1 MKRIPALDSIRGLLL
16 VLITFNHLIWYSGGT
31 TILQMI
37 THEPVGV
44 FGAAEGFIFMSGLLA
59 GMVYSRREY
68 TDRQAAGKVW
78 HRAFIIYKYH
88 IAGLFIAMLWFWLGS
103 HYFAEQVT
111 VFGGSFSNLPTMPFM
126 TMLMSFLLLNK
137 PAYLEILPLYIMYM
151 LLFPLALYGF
161 RRGYLKWVLALS
173 VLIWASSGWIQGAM
187 LLPLFKWLSAEY
199 IPELGYFDPFAWQ
212 LLFFF
217 GGALGYCKRQGELAW
232 FHPKFVW
239 LCAAIALV
247 IFMGYRDLLT
257 PLGITKQMVYA
268 ASSKPELGWLRVL
281 SLSVWIYLISVVI
294 RFFPTALVYEPLS
307 YLGRHSLQ
315 VFTWQTVLIFITAP
329 WLLTTRDSVW
339 HTAIILLLCTTLW
352 IPAWLQT
359 QRKEKPINLSS
370 AVVAC
375 LSLVLVM
382 TTNFTSFPQPP
393 KSDIVASSDEVVT
406 DALPSSEI
414 SNHELLSEPMNSD
427 ETPVN

>member
-68 TDRQAAGKVW
+68 SDRQAAGKVW
-78 HRAFIIYKYH
+78 HRALTIYKYH
-88 IAGLFIAMLWFWLGS
+88 IAGLFIAMLWFLFGS

-111 VFGGSFSNLPTMPFM
+111 VFGGSFSNLPAMPLM

-151 LLFPLALYGF
+151 LLFPLALSAF
-161 RRGYLKWVLALS
+161 RRGYMKWILTLS
-173 VLIWASSGWIQGAM
+173 VVVWAGSDWIQASM
-187 LLPLFKWLSAEY
+187 LVPFFKLLSAEY

-212 LLFFF
+212 VLFFF
-217 GGALGYCKRQGELAW
+217 GGALGYCKRQGDLAW
-232 FHPKFVW
+232 FNSKLTW
-239 LCAAIALV
+239 LCAGIALL
-247 IFMGYRDLLT
+247 IFMAYRDLLA
-257 PLGITKQMVYA
+257 PLGITQKMVYA

-294 RFFPTALVYEPLS
+294 RFFPTALVFEPLS

-329 WLLTTRDSVW
+329 WLMTTRDSVW
-339 HTAIILLLCTTLW
+339 HTLIIVLLCTTLW
-352 IPAWLQT
+352 IAAWLQEW
-359 QRKEKPINLSS
+359 RKDKAINLSS
-370 AVVAC
+370 AVVAG
-375 LSLVLVM
+375 LSLLLVA
-382 TTNFTSFPQPP
+382 TTSFASIPQPP
-393 KSDIVASSDEVVT
+393 KSDVIAISDEAIADPLSNSDIPNDELIVE
-406 DALPSSEI
+406 PNSSEE
-414 SNHELLSEPMNSD
+414 N
-427 ETPVN
+427 PVN

>member
-31 TILQMI
+31 TILQI
-37 THEPVGV
+37 FTHEPIGV

-68 TDRQAAGKVW
+68 SDRQATNKVW
-78 HRAFIIYKYH
+78 HRAFTIYKYH
-88 IAGLFIAMLWFWLGS
+88 MAALFIAMLWFLLGS

-111 VFGGSFSNLPTMPFM
+111 VFGGSFSNLPNMPFM

-151 LLFPLALYGF
+151 LVFPLALYGF

-173 VLIWASSGWIQGAM
+173 VVVWASSGWIQSSM
-187 LLPLFKWLSAEY
+187 LTPMFKSLSAEY

-212 LLFFF
+212 LLLFF
-217 GGALGYCKRQGELAW
+217 GGALGYSKRQGDLVW
-232 FHPKFVW
+232 YHPKLTW
-239 LCAAIALV
+239 LCAVIALL
-247 IFMGYRDLLT
+247 IFMAYRDLLT
-257 PLGITKQMVYA
+257 PLGITKKMVYA

-329 WLLTTRDSVW
+329 WLLTTRESMW
-339 HTAIILLLCTTLW
+339 HTPIILLLCTTLW
-352 IPAWLQT
+352 IPAWLQV
-359 QRKEKPINLSS
+359 QRKDKLMNFSS
-370 AVVAC
+370 AVVTA
-375 LSLVLVM
+375 LSLLLVAS
-382 TTNFTSFPQPP
+382 TTFVAFPEPP
-393 KSDIVASSDEVVT
+393 KSDIVAISDEVVGT
-406 DALPSSEI
+406 PLASGEAPST
-414 SNHELLSEPMNSD
+414 ELLNEPSTGD
-427 ETPVN
+427 ETPLN

>member
-173 VLIWASSGWIQGAM
+173 VLIWASSVG
-187 LLPLFKWLSAEY
+187 FK
-199 IPELGYFDPFAWQ
+199 
-212 LLFFF
+212 
-217 GGALGYCKRQGELAW
+217 ALC
-232 FHPKFVW
+232 FCH
-239 LCAAIALV
+239 
-247 IFMGYRDLLT
+247 
-257 PLGITKQMVYA
+257 
-268 ASSKPELGWLRVL
+268 
-281 SLSVWIYLISVVI
+281 SLSGFLQNTFLNSV
-294 RFFPTALVYEPLS
+294 T
-307 YLGRHSLQ
+307 
-315 VFTWQTVLIFITAP
+315 
-329 WLLTTRDSVW
+329 LT
-339 HTAIILLLCTTLW
+339 LLLGNC
-352 IPAWLQT
+352 
-359 QRKEKPINLSS
+359 
-370 AVVAC
+370 C
-375 LSLVLVM
+375 FSLVV
-382 TTNFTSFPQPP
+382 
-393 KSDIVASSDEVVT
+393 
-406 DALPSSEI
+406 
-414 SNHELLSEPMNSD
+414 H
-427 ETPVN
+427 